1 MWTMFIIERLQKRGV
16 LNLLDITKSLNTWI
30 LCRFKDQ
37 ISHACGSQ
45 IDRALLF
52 DLAFVDKL
60 SEEANNHNGN
70 VVQFS
75 TESRFW
81 FID

>member
-1 MWTMFIIERLQKRGV
+1 MCTMFFIERLQKKGA
-16 LNLLDITKSLNTWI
+16 LNLLDITKSLNMWI
-30 LCRFKDQ
+30 LDRFKDQ

-52 DLAFVDKL
+52 DLTFVDKL

-70 VVQFS
+70 VAQFS